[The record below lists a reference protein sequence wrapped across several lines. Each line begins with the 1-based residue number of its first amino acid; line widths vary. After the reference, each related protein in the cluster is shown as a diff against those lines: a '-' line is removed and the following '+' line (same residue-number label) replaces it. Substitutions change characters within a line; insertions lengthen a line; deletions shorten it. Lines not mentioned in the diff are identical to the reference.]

1 MSLSLLNSTYF
12 LIFSTIIAM
21 LMATAMVFIRIKA
34 AERPTNFKRIILPP
48 IFMST
53 GALMYIFPVFRLDL
67 LTIAEACIIG
77 IIFSVFL
84 IKTTKFEIRDEE
96 IYVIPSKAFVFLLFG
111 LLILRISIKLIIGST
126 ISFGETTGMFFMLAF
141 AMILSWRLAMLMKYN
156 RLKGQMESDIKKHTL

>member
-67 LTIAEACIIG
+67 LTISEACIIG

-84 IKTTKFEIRDEE
+84 IKTTKFEIRDEV
-96 IYVIPSKAFVFLLFG
+96 IYIIISYTYVFLLFG
-111 LLILRISIKLIIGST
+111 FLIFVYIFILLFIRT
-126 ISFGETTGMFFMLAF
+126 IYYIM
-141 AMILSWRLAMLMKYN
+141 
-156 RLKGQMESDIKKHTL
+156 